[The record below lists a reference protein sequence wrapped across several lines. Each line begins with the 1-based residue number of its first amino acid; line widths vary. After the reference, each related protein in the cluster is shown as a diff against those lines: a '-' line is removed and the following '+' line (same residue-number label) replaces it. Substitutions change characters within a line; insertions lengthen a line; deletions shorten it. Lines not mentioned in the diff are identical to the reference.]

1 MENETQKPEIKKSN
15 WTKFVEAL
23 IGTFTDPN
31 GKGSSSRMTLF
42 TCIAAMLFIMVVDQ
56 WFGKPFNKEIW
67 SSWTVILITI
77 LGLNAAVI
85 QMLDALGIFIL
96 RIRGKYDQPIKPEEA
111 KP

>member
-1 MENETQKPEIKKSN
+1 MENEMQKPEVKKHN
-15 WTKFVEAL
+15 WTKFIEAL

-42 TCIAAMLFIMVVDQ
+42 ACIVSMVFIMISDQ
-56 WFGKPFNKEIW
+56 WYGRPANREIW

-85 QMLDALGIFIL
+85 QMIDAIGILIL
-96 RIRGKYDQPIKPEEA
+96 RIKGKSVEEPKPEA